1 MVTDDG
7 HESKFRETIHN
18 MEHRHAQAQLELQR
32 KQDRLDALQTQ
43 INDDFG
49 LAEIEFGENV
59 TGSVPLPFNQIVE
72 HLDYVSELPEDI
84 EDSINRC
91 RIQIRRIGGI
101 NPDAMQ
107 EYDEVKDRHEHLVSQ
122 IEDLESASNQLR
134 QVISE
139 LDELMQREFRNT
151 FDAVAK
157 EFEKTF
163 KRLFDG
169 GSGRLELDDENDL
182 SRTGVEI
189 IAQLPGRRQQGLAA
203 LSGGERA
210 LIACALVF
218 ALLRV
223 SPTPFALLDEVDA
236 MLDESNVGR
245 FRSILREISQN
256 TQFVLITHN
265 RHTVEVADTVYGINI
280 SSDSSSQV
288 ISLKPDE
295 VV

>member
-1 MVTDDG
+1 
-7 HESKFRETIHN
+7 
-18 MEHRHAQAQLELQR
+18 
-32 KQDRLDALQTQ
+32 
-43 INDDFG
+43 
-49 LAEIEFGENV
+49 GENI
-59 TGSVPLPFNQIVE
+59 TGSVPLPFDQIVE

-84 EDSINRC
+84 EDSINRL
-91 RIQIRRIGGI
+91 RIQMRRIGGI
-101 NPDAMQ
+101 NPDAMK
-107 EYDEVKDRHEHLVSQ
+107 EYDEVKDRHEHLSSQ

-157 EFEKTF
+157 EFEITF

-169 GSGRLELDDENDL
+169 GSGKLELDDADDL
-182 SRTGVEI
+182 SNTGVEI
-189 IAQLPGRRQQGLAA
+189 VAQLPGRRQQGLAA

-245 FRSILREISQN
+245 FRSILREISKN

-265 RHTVEVADTVYGINI
+265 RHTVEVADTVYGINM

-295 VV
+295 VT